1 MVRSQCGD
9 RLSIQ
14 ADEGRNV
21 GQRSPNSLNLF
32 PAVTNVNA
40 PESEQSCSDKNI
52 TDDVNIDTFPAK
64 FMETPKKKKKKKR
77 RGKGCPLILPHLIV
91 AGQKFRCWSM
101 NHQDSGFSCVL
112 KLCTCKTL
120 FFHILPFGVFCNRIC
135 YKRERHGYV
144 RDVQVF
150 LLRVVLN
157 LCGSLLFSGYFW
169 QSVGKTMLL
178 KEKLTQIWNCFH

>member
-32 PAVTNVNA
+32 PAVANVNA
-40 PESEQSCSDKNI
+40 PESEQSCLERNI
-52 TDDVNIDTFPAK
+52 TDGVIIVTLPVCGNS
-64 FMETPKKKKKKKR
+64 KKKG
-77 RGKGCPLILPHLIV
+77 GKGCPLILPHLIV
-91 AGQKFRCWSM
+91 SGQKFRCWSM

-144 RDVQVF
+144 RDVKWSWTFVALYFF
-150 LLRVVLN
+150 L
-157 LCGSLLFSGYFW
+157 GTF
-169 QSVGKTMLL
+169 GKQFV
-178 KEKLTQIWNCFH
+178 KWCC

>member
-52 TDDVNIDTFPAK
+52 TDDVIIDTFPAK
-64 FMETPKKKKKKKR
+64 FMETPKKKKKKKDG
-77 RGKGCPLILPHLIV
+77 GK
-91 AGQKFRCWSM
+91 
-101 NHQDSGFSCVL
+101 
-112 KLCTCKTL
+112 
-120 FFHILPFGVFCNRIC
+120 
-135 YKRERHGYV
+135 
-144 RDVQVF
+144 
-150 LLRVVLN
+150 VVP
-157 LCGSLLFSGYFW
+157 
-169 QSVGKTMLL
+169 
-178 KEKLTQIWNCFH
+178 